1 MSDSARWFAV
11 YVRSRH
17 EKRVYEVLIQ
27 NGVESFLPLVK
38 TIRQWSDRR
47 KKIFLPLFK
56 GYVFVR
62 IELCELF
69 DVLEVDGVV
78 RLVRF
83 NREPAPIPDDQI
95 IVIKRILTGNYD
107 IETIPY
113 MKEGQYVEVVAGPL
127 RNMRGILLRK
137 NSKRYFV
144 VSIDIL
150 GRSISVR
157 MDPHLLRSVQLE
169 H

>member
-78 RLVRF
+78 RVVRF
-83 NREPAPIPDDQI
+83 NRKPAPIPDDQI
-95 IVIKRILTGNYD
+95 IVIKQILTGNYD

-157 MDPHLLRSVQLE
+157 MDPHLLRTVQLE

>member
-27 NGVESFLPLVK
+27 KGVESFLPLVK

-47 KKIFLPLFK
+47 KKISLPLFR

-62 IELCELF
+62 IELRELL

-78 RLVRF
+78 RLVSF
-83 NREPAPIPDDQI
+83 SREPSPIPDDQI

-107 IETIPY
+107 TETIPY

-137 NSKRYFV
+137 NDKRYFV
-144 VSIDIL
+144 VSIDII
-150 GRSISVR
+150 GQSISVR
-157 MDPHLLRSVQLE
+157 MDPHLLRPVQLE